1 MEYYKLP
8 EIHVMFNDIIYYNDG
23 TIGTIKTMEIKKEPK
38 RLQINDMTILKI
50 YRPDL
55 AFLYLENYH
64 KYRCNSNET
73 IIDDDSRIIRLSC
86 NHIFNYDCIENWLKN
101 YSNKCPVCRTEV
113 SCGQPNI

>member
-73 IIDDDSRIIRLSC
+73 IIDDDNKKIIKHPL
-86 NHIFNYDCIENWLKN
+86 LK
-101 YSNKCPVCRTEV
+101 YNKINTLDIWFKI
-113 SCGQPNI
+113 S

>member
-1 MEYYKLP
+1 MQTLNNNNTIIQAPDDIPINNYENVIVSLTDQ
-8 EIHVMFNDIIYYNDG
+8 EFNNLDEVEFDSLD
-23 TIGTIKTMEIKKEPK
+23 KEH
-38 RLQINDMTILKI
+38 T
-50 YRPDL
+50 
-55 AFLYLENYH
+55 
-64 KYRCNSNET
+64 CNICLET